1 MLAVR
6 CAAVVF
12 SFCCSWL
19 LSIML
24 FGGAGGMIDAGRLID
39 AVDPSSTASLFS
51 INSSCS
57 L

>member
-1 MLAVR
+1 MLVVR
-6 CAAVVF
+6 CFVVEF
-12 SFCCSWL
+12 NFCSWL

-24 FGGAGGMIDAGRLID
+24 SGGAGGMIDAGRITD
-39 AVDPSSTASLFS
+39 VVDPSSTASWFS

>member
-6 CAAVVF
+6 CATVEYNF
-12 SFCCSWL
+12 CSWL

-24 FGGAGGMIDAGRLID
+24 SGGAGGMTDAGRVTD
-39 AVDPSSTASLFS
+39 VVDPPPTTSWFS
-51 INSSCS
+51 INSFCN

>member
-6 CAAVVF
+6 CAAVKF

-24 FGGAGGMIDAGRLID
+24 FGGAGGMTDAGKLTD
-39 AVDPSSTASLFS
+39 VVDPSSTAS
-51 INSSCS
+51 
-57 L
+57 

>member
-6 CAAVVF
+6 CATVESNF
-12 SFCCSWL
+12 CSWL

-24 FGGAGGMIDAGRLID
+24 SGGANGMIDAGRVTD
-39 AVDPSSTASLFS
+39 AIDPSSTAPLFS
-51 INSSCS
+51 IDYSCN